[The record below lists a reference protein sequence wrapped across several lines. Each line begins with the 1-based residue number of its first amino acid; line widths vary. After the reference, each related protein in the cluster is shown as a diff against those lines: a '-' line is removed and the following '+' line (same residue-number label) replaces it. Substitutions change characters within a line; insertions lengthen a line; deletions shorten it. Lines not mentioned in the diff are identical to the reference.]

1 MKTTGS
7 IIKKRLKDVKSLME
21 YLDSNGDPKYPKAQE
36 YFFYDWIQGNTI
48 YKNKT
53 NKLIKL
59 NS

>member
-1 MKTTGS
+1 MKTCGQ
-7 IIKKRLKDVKSLME
+7 IISKRLKDVKSLME
-21 YLDSNGDPKYPKAQE
+21 YLDSNGEPKNSISQE

-48 YKNKT
+48 YKKLT

>member
-7 IIKKRLKDVKSLME
+7 IIKKRLKDIKSLME
-21 YLDSNGDPKYPKAQE
+21 YLDSNGNPLHKKAEQ
-36 YFFYDWIQGNTI
+36 YFFWDWIQGNTI